1 MTSVSSQLLFQ
12 ALVNGVLTGSLFG
25 LIATGL
31 TLVWGVMKIVNF
43 AHGEFLM
50 VGLYLVYFLVASAGL
65 DPYVTLLISPVVMF
79 VLGAVMYQAFIRP
92 VLRAPSMNQILLTL
106 GLSLVIQSLALA
118 IFSADI
124 LFAPTRYGQYV
135 LRYGV
140 VVVDLPRVVAAL
152 VAAVAAGALYWLLQ
166 RTDLGRSIRA
176 VAQDPDAAAL
186 MGIDVARTNL
196 VAFGLA
202 TATLGVAA
210 SVMSPF
216 YYVSP
221 TVGLL
226 LGLFAFVVVVLGGL
240 GNIVGAVLGGLVI
253 GLVESVG
260 SALMPGS
267 LARVVTFGLFVLMVL
282 LRPQGLFGRVDR

>member
-1 MTSVSSQLLFQ
+1 
-12 ALVNGVLTGSLFG
+12 
-25 LIATGL
+25 
-31 TLVWGVMKIVNF
+31 
-43 AHGEFLM
+43 
-50 VGLYLVYFLVASAGL
+50 
-65 DPYVTLLISPVVMF
+65 
-79 VLGAVMYQAFIRP
+79 
-92 VLRAPSMNQILLTL
+92 MNQILLTL

-135 LRYGV
+135 FRYGV
-140 VVVDLPRVVAAL
+140 VVVDLPRVIAAL

-240 GNIVGAVLGGLVI
+240 GNIVGAVLGGLII

-260 SALMPGS
+260 SAMMPGS

>member
-1 MTSVSSQLLFQ
+1 MSSQLLFQ

-135 LRYGV
+135 FRYGV